1 MKKILDL
8 IIVGAGIAGVNAA
21 VYAKRSGLVF
31 KIFESKAIGGQLFYM
46 ERIDNYLG
54 LKLGT
59 KGRELARSLSESLSS
74 LDISVETERIVE
86 VKQQEGVFQVSTSKD
101 QHKAKAVILA
111 TGSSFRKLGLTNEA
125 RLTGK
130 GVSYCAVCDG
140 FFFKGKN
147 VAVVGGGNTAAEE
160 ALYLSSFA
168 KKVTLIHRR
177 NELRALEY
185 LTKNLSEKDNVNIIY
200 NHTIKEILGQQQLK
214 GLILEESDK
223 GGARELSLDGLFVA
237 IGTSP
242 NTEICRQLVSTDEN
256 GFITTDSKMKTSND
270 FVWACGDCRRRP
282 LRQLITAASEGAIA
296 SIEVYKKVR
305 QSYLSV

>member
-1 MKKILDL
+1 
-8 IIVGAGIAGVNAA
+8 
-21 VYAKRSGLVF
+21 
-31 KIFESKAIGGQLFYM
+31 
-46 ERIDNYLG
+46 
-54 LKLGT
+54 
-59 KGRELARSLSESLSS
+59 
-74 LDISVETERIVE
+74 

-101 QHKAKAVILA
+101 QYKAKAVILA
-111 TGSSFRKLGLTNEA
+111 TGSSFRKLGLTNEVK
-125 RLTGK
+125 LTGK

-147 VAVVGGGNTAAEE
+147 VAVVGGGNTAVEE

-214 GLILEESDK
+214 GLIIEESSK
-223 GGARELSLDGLFVA
+223 GNTRELLLDGLFVA
-237 IGTSP
+237 IGSSP

>member
-1 MKKILDL
+1 MKSLDL

-21 VYAKRSGLVF
+21 VYAKRSGLTF

-59 KGRELARSLSESLSS
+59 KGRELARSLADSLSGLNIPIES
-74 LDISVETERIVE
+74 EQVKE
-86 VKQQEGVFQVSTSKD
+86 VKQQEGVFQVLTNKGQYRS
-101 QHKAKAVILA
+101 KAVILA
-111 TGSSFRKLGLTNEA
+111 TGSSFRKLGLTNEVK
-125 RLTGK
+125 LTGK

-147 VAVVGGGNTAAEE
+147 VAVVGGGNTAVEE

-168 KKVTLIHRR
+168 KTVTLIHRR
-177 NELRALEY
+177 SKLRALEY
-185 LTKNLSEKDNVNIIY
+185 LSKNLTKKDNVNIIY

-214 GLILEESDK
+214 GLIIEEVDK
-223 GGARELSLDGLFVA
+223 GNPRELPLDGLFVA
-237 IGTSP
+237 IGSSP
-242 NTEICRQLVSTDEN
+242 NTEICRQLVSTDEK

-270 FVWACGDCRRRP
+270 LVWACGDCRRRP